1 VTSREEHR
9 ALTNLASLLAQ
20 DLSKVDPES
29 LAQGVKDAETAGK
42 EGPDWSGRLIAA
54 MHRQGRSW
62 SQIAAMT
69 GLPQTTAYRRAEKF
83 M

>member
-1 VTSREEHR
+1 M
-9 ALTNLASLLAQ
+9 TNLANLLAQ
-20 DLSKVDPES
+20 DLSKISPDL

-54 MHRQGRSW
+54 MHRQAMSW

-69 GLPQTTAYRRAEKF
+69 GLPQTTAYRRAEKY